1 MNTRI
6 LAGLLLAAIPALGQ
20 EFHVGG
26 KISDFSITGS
36 NGAAVNFASLRGD
49 TTVVIFVSA
58 RCPVSNGY
66 NERMQALYDDY
77 AAKGVKFVF
86 INANVNEPLEEVA
99 QHAKQH
105 SFTFPVYKD
114 SENRVSDRFGATVT
128 PETFVIDRS
137 GAIRYHGYIDD
148 SLKPAGI
155 HKQGLRMALDAVL
168 AGKDVPVTET
178 KAFGCTIKRG
188 RRVS

>member
-1 MNTRI
+1 MKTGI
-6 LAGLLLAAIPALGQ
+6 LAALLFTGIPAFGQ

-26 KISDFSITGS
+26 KISDFSITGG
-36 NGAAVNFASLRGD
+36 NGAAVSFASLRGD
-49 TTVVIFVSA
+49 TTVVIFVST

-66 NERMQALYDDY
+66 NDRMRALYDDY
-77 AAKGVKFVF
+77 SAKGVKFVF
-86 INANVNEPLEEVA
+86 INANVNEPLDEVA

-114 SENRVSDRFGATVT
+114 SENKVSDRFGATVT

-137 GAIRYHGYIDD
+137 GTIRYHGYIDD
-148 SLKPAGI
+148 SLNPAGI

-168 AGKDVPVTET
+168 AGNDVPVTET
-178 KAFGCTIKRG
+178 RAFGCTIKRG
-188 RRVS
+188 RRAS